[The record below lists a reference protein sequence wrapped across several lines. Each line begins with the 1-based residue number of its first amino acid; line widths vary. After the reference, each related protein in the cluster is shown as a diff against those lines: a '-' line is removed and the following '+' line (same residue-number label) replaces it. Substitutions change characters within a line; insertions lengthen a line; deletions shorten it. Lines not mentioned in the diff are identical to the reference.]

1 MDEVL
6 IMEYNDEW
14 HPLFEDD
21 FNFGFETNPI
31 GYMRH
36 MVFNRNESWDSRILG
51 FRGGGKSTM
60 ALTLS
65 LLFNPKLLDM
75 SPKKALDR
83 CWCFSTEERLEKKS
97 KLSRGDLLVTDEQG
111 TKISGS
117 SYQFR
122 TDENQE
128 LADSRQI
135 DRVDGVMEVGVTLDE
150 MRVIK
155 RIRNIYRVDIFPETK
170 LTSSQNNNKGMGID
184 CIFRELKENPFAT
197 NDKDKIKPRYF
208 KYSVGGRISRITL
221 PLPPVDYWNE
231 YMVLRKEFKARIDNM
246 ESEEMEHKAYNQ
258 KAKVTNEQQRRE
270 ARNQKRDNFLLNK

>member
-1 MDEVL
+1 
-6 IMEYNDEW
+6 MEYTDDWN
-14 HPLFEDD
+14 PLFVQD
-21 FNFGFETNPI
+21 FNFDFDTNPV

-51 FRGGGKSTM
+51 FRGGGKSTV
-60 ALTLS
+60 ALSLS

-75 SPKKALDR
+75 SPQKALER
-83 CWCFSTEERLEKKS
+83 CWCFSTEDRLEKK
-97 KLSRGDLLVTDEQG
+97 KNLRRGDVLVTDEQG
-111 TKISGS
+111 TRVSGS

-122 TDENQE
+122 SDENQE

-135 DRVDGVMEVGVTLDE
+135 DRVDGVMEIGVTLDE

-170 LTSSQNNNKGMGID
+170 LSSHENKDMGMGID

-208 KYSVGGRISRITL
+208 KYDIGGRISKVTI

-231 YMVLRKEFKARIDNM
+231 YTILRRKFKGEIDRRYHEEQERMTLEKDVKTSSKED
-246 ESEEMEHKAYNQ
+246 
-258 KAKVTNEQQRRE
+258 RR
-270 ARNQKRDNFLLNK
+270 NKTLTKKG